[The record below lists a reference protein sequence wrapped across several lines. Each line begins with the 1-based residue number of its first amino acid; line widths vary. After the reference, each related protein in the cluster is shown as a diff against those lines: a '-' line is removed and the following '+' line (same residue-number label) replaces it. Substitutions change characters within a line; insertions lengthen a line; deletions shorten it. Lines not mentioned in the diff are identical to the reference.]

1 MLVRRRKLFAENQ
14 LMNIKRLATALI
26 LFAALVVIPSMAQA
40 QFFDPG
46 PSDPALFTTVINLPP
61 DPDIGSFESIDD
73 GTQLNVGDGGAVGF
87 GFNANSG
94 SAVEGSV
101 VTALLS

>member
-1 MLVRRRKLFAENQ
+1 M
-14 LMNIKRLATALI
+14 II
-26 LFAALVVIPSMAQA
+26 
-40 QFFDPG
+40 
-46 PSDPALFTTVINLPP
+46 LPP
-61 DPDIGSFESIDD
+61 DPNLGNFEFTDD